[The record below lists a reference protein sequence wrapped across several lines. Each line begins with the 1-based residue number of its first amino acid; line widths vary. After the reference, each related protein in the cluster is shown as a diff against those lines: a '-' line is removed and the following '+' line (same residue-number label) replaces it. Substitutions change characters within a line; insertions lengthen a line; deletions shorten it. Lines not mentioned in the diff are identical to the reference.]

1 MTLLS
6 LFALAAAVAVAVG
19 GLLCLRHDL
28 LGMGTAVQI
37 VGVAVIGVVGA
48 LVFFGAPAQGAAFGS
63 TAGMGIGIDRLTGFF
78 LVTLA
83 LVAVPVLV
91 FSLSYL
97 PGIRGASIVGMLTAA
112 FLLALVGVLVA
123 RTVTT
128 FLTFWELMTLLP
140 AGAILVTR
148 REAGARRSV
157 FEYLAITHLGGT
169 GVWVA
174 LLVLA
179 AHGGLGDPGALK
191 AAGVPLQTLVALAAV
206 IGFGTKAGIAPFH
219 SWLPRAHPLAPSH
232 ISALMSGVMIKVALY
247 GLIRV
252 LFEWLGGVPVWLSIL
267 LLALG
272 TLSALGGVIY
282 ALFQHELKR
291 LLAFHSIE
299 NVGIIV
305 LGLGAAL
312 LFQSR
317 GQTAWASLAFAAALL
332 HTLNH
337 AVFKSLLFL
346 GAGAFDRAVHGLELD
361 RLGGLLKR
369 MPWTGGAFLVGAMA
383 IAGLPPLNG
392 FASEWLTL
400 QALLHAA
407 TGAGQPG
414 ADSLLLD
421 GFGVGPALAGA
432 LATAGLAMTAA
443 LAVFCFV
450 KVVGLVLLGPARRSS
465 VAEAREMPLPMV
477 IGTGT
482 LAVLCVALGLAP
494 GFLLPQLV
502 TLAPGG
508 DSAEATAA
516 AAPSLLGSMAA
527 SVRTGGLPTMGI
539 AALLVLVT
547 GVLYVLR
554 GRRSAPPAPVW
565 ACGQLVERELLWTSA
580 GFTKPLRLT
589 LEAALRAQRVVV
601 VDEERGV
608 VQRLTYRGVVPHL
621 FDTSLYGP
629 ARRAALWAAAHIRR
643 LQSGSLRMYMVYL
656 VVLVIGLLVLNR
668 LGAFR

>member
-1 MTLLS
+1 
-6 LFALAAAVAVAVG
+6 
-19 GLLCLRHDL
+19 
-28 LGMGTAVQI
+28 
-37 VGVAVIGVVGA
+37 
-48 LVFFGAPAQGAAFGS
+48 
-63 TAGMGIGIDRLTGFF
+63 
-78 LVTLA
+78 
-83 LVAVPVLV
+83 
-91 FSLSYL
+91 
-97 PGIRGASIVGMLTAA
+97 
-112 FLLALVGVLVA
+112 
-123 RTVTT
+123 
-128 FLTFWELMTLLP
+128 
-140 AGAILVTR
+140 
-148 REAGARRSV
+148 
-157 FEYLAITHLGGT
+157 
-169 GVWVA
+169 
-174 LLVLA
+174 
-179 AHGGLGDPGALK
+179 
-191 AAGVPLQTLVALAAV
+191 
-206 IGFGTKAGIAPFH
+206 
-219 SWLPRAHPLAPSH
+219 
-232 ISALMSGVMIKVALY
+232 
-247 GLIRV
+247 
-252 LFEWLGGVPVWLSIL
+252 
-267 LLALG
+267 
-272 TLSALGGVIY
+272 
-282 ALFQHELKR
+282 
-291 LLAFHSIE
+291 
-299 NVGIIV
+299 
-305 LGLGAAL
+305 
-312 LFQSR
+312 
-317 GQTAWASLAFAAALL
+317 
-332 HTLNH
+332 
-337 AVFKSLLFL
+337 
-346 GAGAFDRAVHGLELD
+346 
-361 RLGGLLKR
+361 
-369 MPWTGGAFLVGAMA
+369 MA

-508 DSAEATAA
+508 GGRGDRGGS
-516 AAPSLLGSMAA
+516 SLLTRVHGRLG
-527 SVRTGGLPTMGI
+527 RTGGLPTMGI

-629 ARRAALWAAAHIRR
+629 ARGPALWAAAHIRR